1 MWWRRLR
8 YVLLLITLCAIAT
21 CPAAKR
27 SCTAK
32 TRAAEADELLG
43 YLADRVAAEVAAT
56 GRVPPTAAGPTPAP
70 ACCDQAGRD
79 GVCAPDAAVWAAPGW
94 QALGFSI
101 DGPYRYT
108 YQYTP
113 DPGGL
118 SATLRAVGDLAC
130 EGRPDQVEVRLTV
143 VGGKLSRVRSRRPS
157 PALGALGALGGRGA
171 SGALGALGALGD

>member
-8 YVLLLITLCAIAT
+8 YLLLLTALCAIAT

-43 YLADRVAAEVAAT
+43 YLADRVGAVVSST
-56 GRVPPTAAGPTPAP
+56 GRVPPTAAGPTPEP
-70 ACCDQAGRD
+70 GCCEQGGQPDGKADGRPETKPETRPESRND
-79 GVCAPDAAVWAAPGW
+79 GRCSPDPAVWAAPGW
-94 QALGFSI
+94 RELGFSI

-108 YQYTP
+108 YRYTP

-130 EGRPDQVEVRLTV
+130 EGKPSQVELKLTV
-143 VGGKLSRVRSRRPS
+143 VGGKVSRVWSRKPL
-157 PALGALGALGGRGA
+157 PE
-171 SGALGALGALGD
+171 